1 MLVYIRTIYKTFI
14 DNALLLRVRVVKQ
27 YVFIRID
34 VIQVAISQNS
44 QIKSPLTARFYEI
57 YWVSGE
63 SVATRIYNMIS
74 VL

>member
-1 MLVYIRTIYKTFI
+1 MRT
-14 DNALLLRVRVVKQ
+14 VKE
-27 YVFIRID
+27 YVFIRTD
-34 VIQVAISQNS
+34 VIQVAILQNS

-63 SVATRIYNMIS
+63 SVATWIYNMIS

>member
-1 MLVYIRTIYKTFI
+1 MR
-14 DNALLLRVRVVKQ
+14 AVKE

-34 VIQVAISQNS
+34 VIQVAILQQIS
-44 QIKSPLTARFYEI
+44 QIKSPLTAPFYEI

-63 SVATRIYNMIS
+63 SVATWIYNMIS

>member
-1 MLVYIRTIYKTFI
+1 MR
-14 DNALLLRVRVVKQ
+14 AVKE
-27 YVFIRID
+27 YVFIKID

-63 SVATRIYNMIS
+63 SDATWIYNMIP